1 MLKRGSAGKPDKL
14 RLLVRR
20 SVVVVPVA
28 LGLTGAAVGLAPFH
42 VATGHGPAFDCGNA
56 LFPDIDLPTV
66 EPKAGFEPRL
76 AGLQAGCDR
85 GASSRETWA
94 TTLLLAAGTF
104 LAPVAAASED
114 GDAHLQA
121 STSRVSRAAVNG
133 RPTSR

>member
-1 MLKRGSAGKPDKL
+1 MASRGSPGKPYS
-14 RLLVRR
+14 RRVLVRR
-20 SVVVVPVA
+20 LVVAVPVA
-28 LGLTGAAVGLAPFH
+28 LGLAGAAVGLAPFH
-42 VATGHGPAFDCGNA
+42 VPTVHGPAFDCGNA
-56 LFPDIDLPTV
+56 LFPDIDLPTL
-66 EPKAGFEPRL
+66 EPRTGFEPRL
-76 AGLQAGCDR
+76 AALQAGCDR